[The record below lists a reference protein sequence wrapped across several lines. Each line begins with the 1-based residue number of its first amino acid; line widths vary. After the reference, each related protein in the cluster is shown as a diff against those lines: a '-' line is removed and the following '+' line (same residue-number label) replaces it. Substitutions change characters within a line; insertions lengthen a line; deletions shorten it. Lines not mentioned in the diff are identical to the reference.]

1 MKVLVTGGTGFIG
14 RHALAPLLAAGCE
27 VHVIG
32 RQPCVDP
39 GVTTHA
45 GSLHDRS
52 FVRDVLG
59 SVRPSH
65 LLHLA
70 WYTEHGRFW
79 SSPENLRWLATS
91 LDLLQEFVEAG
102 GRRVVIAGT
111 CAEFSL
117 TSGKISEEHTPRAP
131 FTLYGAS
138 KAALRDVASAFSR
151 ERGFSFA
158 WGYVFF
164 LYGPHE
170 HPQRLVPS
178 VIRAVLRG
186 DEARCTAGT
195 QVRDFLHASDAGAA
209 FAALLLSRV
218 EGGVNI
224 ASGQSVTVGEVA
236 MQAASIAGGAGL
248 LRLGAIPMSP
258 SDPPVI
264 VADTTR
270 LSEEV
275 GWRPHITLDAGLRDV
290 VEWWRNQM
298 GANGHG

>member
-91 LDLLQEFVEAG
+91 LDLVQGFVEAG

-117 TSGKISEEHTPRAP
+117 TSGKISEDHTPAHPLRSTARARP
-131 FTLYGAS
+131 RCAMSRRHSPG
-138 KAALRDVASAFSR
+138 SADS
-151 ERGFSFA
+151 
-158 WGYVFF
+158 
-164 LYGPHE
+164 
-170 HPQRLVPS
+170 PS
-178 VIRAVLRG
+178 
-186 DEARCTAGT
+186 
-195 QVRDFLHASDAGAA
+195 
-209 FAALLLSRV
+209 
-218 EGGVNI
+218 
-224 ASGQSVTVGEVA
+224 
-236 MQAASIAGGAGL
+236 
-248 LRLGAIPMSP
+248 LGATSSSSTAPMS
-258 SDPPVI
+258 
-264 VADTTR
+264 TR
-270 LSEEV
+270 SV
-275 GWRPHITLDAGLRDV
+275 WCHR
-290 VEWWRNQM
+290 
-298 GANGHG
+298 

>member
-1 MKVLVTGGTGFIG
+1 M
-14 RHALAPLLAAGCE
+14 
-27 VHVIG
+27 
-32 RQPCVDP
+32 
-39 GVTTHA
+39 
-45 GSLHDRS
+45 
-52 FVRDVLG
+52 
-59 SVRPSH
+59 
-65 LLHLA
+65 
-70 WYTEHGRFW
+70 
-79 SSPENLRWLATS
+79 
-91 LDLLQEFVEAG
+91 
-102 GRRVVIAGT
+102 
-111 CAEFSL
+111 
-117 TSGKISEEHTPRAP
+117 
-131 FTLYGAS
+131 
-138 KAALRDVASAFSR
+138 
-151 ERGFSFA
+151 
-158 WGYVFF
+158 
-164 LYGPHE
+164 
-170 HPQRLVPS
+170 
-178 VIRAVLRG
+178 IRAVLRG